1 MRRKEETVE
10 KERPCQRPERGHLQ
24 SSLACQERGQ
34 SVRPSGHT
42 ARQRPPDGRSIAHAG
57 IHPKTQ
63 LSCILYLH
71 QSLPHLA
78 FALFGS
84 ISTRLFD
91 PSASIPSPS
100 GICSLGSINPYT
112 RLFDPC
118 CMSVCQNLPC
128 CSGAYSKLTPLH
140 GRENGRKHPYK
151 RIEMCM
157 FKPRVFYTLHFLAHE
172 ILSLCI
178 VSSLR

>member
-1 MRRKEETVE
+1 MPEAR
-10 KERPCQRPERGHLQ
+10 ERPLAEQL
-24 SSLACQERGQ
+24 SLPREG
-34 SVRPSGHT
+34 SVRPSI
-42 ARQRPPDGRSIAHAG
+42 RPYRPTETTRWSVDRPCRNTSQNPTLVHSI
-57 IHPKTQ
+57 P
-63 LSCILYLH
+63 
-71 QSLPHLA
+71 
-78 FALFGS
+78 
-84 ISTRLFD
+84 
-91 PSASIPSPS
+91 ASIPSPS